1 MAAVIGQRE
10 KNMIA
15 DRKWSDKKVEGD
27 DGVRTV
33 ECLRGRLLAERQASR
48 VAKENA
54 EILGNKL
61 IELEN
66 QLKEETKF
74 RNKAEKKLKLLMKK
88 LESLN
93 ISTISVE
100 SEQSSTSEKCEMS
113 CMSSTSTSGS
123 RHPEEDEPKSQFSSP
138 QISQN
143 LEHNVSET
151 STPTQSHSSPSTE
164 NDFSPEGTSS
174 ASASASASSNSNS
187 NHDDP
192 SHKLSPSSEDPRT
205 DNHSC
210 SSLKSSIVENESDHE
225 DDVDNSLALVPLSF
239 PMTSKTVEVKPLN
252 ESVCEVLNALRNARK
267 EIQSSM
273 QRRHM
278 VRVGPI

>member
-1 MAAVIGQRE
+1 M
-10 KNMIA
+10 
-15 DRKWSDKKVEGD
+15 
-27 DGVRTV
+27 
-33 ECLRGRLLAERQASR
+33 CLG
-48 VAKENA
+48 
-54 EILGNKL
+54 IKL

-113 CMSSTSTSGS
+113 CTSSTSTSVS

-143 LEHNVSET
+143 LEHNA
-151 STPTQSHSSPSTE
+151 TPTQSHSSPSTE
-164 NDFSPEGTSS
+164 NDFSPQGSS
-174 ASASASASSNSNS
+174 SASASASSNSNS

-192 SHKLSPSSEDPRT
+192 SHKLSPSSEDPRS
-205 DNHSC
+205 DNHRYTIQTCKVMIFKYFS
-210 SSLKSSIVENESDHE
+210 
-225 DDVDNSLALVPLSF
+225 
-239 PMTSKTVEVKPLN
+239 
-252 ESVCEVLNALRNARK
+252 K
-267 EIQSSM
+267 EIFF
-273 QRRHM
+273 
-278 VRVGPI
+278 

>member
-1 MAAVIGQRE
+1 MAAVTGQRE

-54 EILGNKL
+54 ELLGNKL
-61 IELEN
+61 IELES

-113 CMSSTSTSGS
+113 CTSSTSTSVS

-143 LEHNVSET
+143 LEHNVSEI

-164 NDFSPEGTSS
+164 NDFSPQGSS
-174 ASASASASSNSNS
+174 SASASASSNSNS

-192 SHKLSPSSEDPRT
+192 SHKLSPSSEDPRS

-225 DDVDNSLALVPLSF
+225 NDVDNSLALVPLSF

-252 ESVCEVLNALRNARK
+252 ESVCEVLNALRNVK
-267 EIQSSM
+267 EEIQSSM

>member
-15 DRKWSDKKVEGD
+15 DSKWSDKKVEGD

-54 EILGNKL
+54 ELLGNKL

-100 SEQSSTSEKCEMS
+100 SEQSSTSEKCKMS

-138 QISQN
+138 QISKN

-210 SSLKSSIVENESDHE
+210 SSLKSSIVDNESDHE

-239 PMTSKTVEVKPLN
+239 PMTPKTVEVKPLN

>member
-1 MAAVIGQRE
+1 M
-10 KNMIA
+10 
-15 DRKWSDKKVEGD
+15 
-27 DGVRTV
+27 
-33 ECLRGRLLAERQASR
+33 CLG
-48 VAKENA
+48 
-54 EILGNKL
+54 IKL
-61 IELEN
+61 IELEK

-74 RNKAEKKLKLLMKK
+74 RNKAEKKLKLLKKK

-113 CMSSTSTSGS
+113 CTSSTSTSGS

-151 STPTQSHSSPSTE
+151 FTPTQSHSSPSTE
-164 NDFSPEGTSS
+164 NDSSPQGTSS
-174 ASASASASSNSNS
+174 ASASSNANS

-205 DNHSC
+205 DNRRY
-210 SSLKSSIVENESDHE
+210 
-225 DDVDNSLALVPLSF
+225 
-239 PMTSKTVEVKPLN
+239 T
-252 ESVCEVLNALRNARK
+252 
-267 EIQSSM
+267 IQTCK
-273 QRRHM
+273 
-278 VRVGPI
+278 VIDF

>member
-1 MAAVIGQRE
+1 M
-10 KNMIA
+10 
-15 DRKWSDKKVEGD
+15 
-27 DGVRTV
+27 
-33 ECLRGRLLAERQASR
+33 CLG
-48 VAKENA
+48 
-54 EILGNKL
+54 IKL
-61 IELEN
+61 IELEK

-74 RNKAEKKLKLLMKK
+74 RNKAEKKLKLLKKK

-113 CMSSTSTSGS
+113 CTSSTSTSGS

-151 STPTQSHSSPSTE
+151 FTPTQSHSSPSTE
-164 NDFSPEGTSS
+164 NDSSPQGTSS
-174 ASASASASSNSNS
+174 ANS

-205 DNHSC
+205 DNHRY
-210 SSLKSSIVENESDHE
+210 
-225 DDVDNSLALVPLSF
+225 
-239 PMTSKTVEVKPLN
+239 T
-252 ESVCEVLNALRNARK
+252 
-267 EIQSSM
+267 IQTCK
-273 QRRHM
+273 
-278 VRVGPI
+278 VIDF

>member
-1 MAAVIGQRE
+1 M
-10 KNMIA
+10 
-15 DRKWSDKKVEGD
+15 
-27 DGVRTV
+27 
-33 ECLRGRLLAERQASR
+33 CLG
-48 VAKENA
+48 
-54 EILGNKL
+54 IKL
-61 IELEN
+61 IELEK

-74 RNKAEKKLKLLMKK
+74 RNKAEKKLKLLKKK

-113 CMSSTSTSGS
+113 CTSSTSTSGS

-151 STPTQSHSSPSTE
+151 FTPTQSHSSPSTE
-164 NDFSPEGTSS
+164 NDSSPQGTSS
-174 ASASASASSNSNS
+174 ASASSNANS

-205 DNHSC
+205 DNHRY
-210 SSLKSSIVENESDHE
+210 
-225 DDVDNSLALVPLSF
+225 
-239 PMTSKTVEVKPLN
+239 T
-252 ESVCEVLNALRNARK
+252 
-267 EIQSSM
+267 IQTCN
-273 QRRHM
+273 
-278 VRVGPI
+278 VIDF